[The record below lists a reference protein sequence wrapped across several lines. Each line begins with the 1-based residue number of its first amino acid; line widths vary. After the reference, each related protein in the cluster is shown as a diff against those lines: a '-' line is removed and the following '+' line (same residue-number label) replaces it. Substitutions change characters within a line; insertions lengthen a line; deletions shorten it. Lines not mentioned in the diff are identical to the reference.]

1 MLILERCFMYVA
13 ETETLRFAKP
23 VLADQKEDLYSLLEA
38 GINDINNGNT
48 LTEEEMDSAIDL
60 M

>member
-1 MLILERCFMYVA
+1 MYAA
-13 ETETLRFAKP
+13 ETKTLRFAKP

-38 GINDINNGNT
+38 GINDINNGYT